1 MGGTTIVEKKEGDR
15 KISFPLIF
23 FAGGEIPCLKWD
35 RGGVKS
41 EEDGGRGWVRVGTV
55 VASIIPLPSFIFGLK
70 KIGGIRGVDKF

>member
-1 MGGTTIVEKKEGDR
+1 MGGTIVEKKEGDR

-35 RGGVKS
+35 RGGVKC